1 MWNLFEVNNKDTR
14 KTSIQPVCRLYKLW
28 TYSIHCPGESV
39 FESAD
44 WVKCPS
50 YDNYSKAALLKYE
63 NQVVTKRCH
72 SDLLTKTGE
81 KDIFDQHSW
90 HYVHKNQKSIEKNL
104 NNIDTPKTKPNFAT
118 TVLEIVFREKADFYW
133 WVVLKK
139 FSDRL
144 SSFERC
150 SSLSRLSMTLQSSL
164 LRTDKA
170 SLLEIFGSLKIRN
183 FGYTPSC
190 LQLLRKPMSNF
201 SLFFLCSS
209 FSYFRKSLILY

>member
-1 MWNLFEVNNKDTR
+1 MTTGNFTWLLELDHVTTSKSKIILSAELLLQRKQWKHQNVWNLFEVNNKDTR

-81 KDIFDQHSW
+81 KYIFDQHSW

-118 TVLEIVFREKADFYW
+118 TVLEIVFREKTDFYW
-133 WVVLKK
+133 
-139 FSDRL
+139 
-144 SSFERC
+144 
-150 SSLSRLSMTLQSSL
+150 
-164 LRTDKA
+164 
-170 SLLEIFGSLKIRN
+170 
-183 FGYTPSC
+183 
-190 LQLLRKPMSNF
+190 
-201 SLFFLCSS
+201 
-209 FSYFRKSLILY
+209 